1 MKKRLMAILLCL
13 SVLLMACAC
22 AAETMEPPAASQPE
36 SKAPAPQLPLSEVNA
51 ESSKTEEPAAPSET
65 APAESEPQG
74 TISMEESEIELEPI
88 QPIVPVEK
96 ETTLELVYDISLNDA
111 RSPILLQ
118 YYEDPTQAEIVIP
131 HSYTM
136 DLNGDIYCIFN
147 DGLCKLGSKEGF
159 RLRDGNDVDRLVSSM
174 AVYDGIIYVTY
185 TDIEK
190 NSGSISVFDIT
201 GKVLSSTTLPATRSM
216 EFFNVYLSGE
226 GTPNVLIQNY
236 IYSLEGH
243 KIGAFYELDASK
255 TSAYG
260 VDVGKFSYPMTH
272 RPLVLSNM
280 GGVLTVKETQTKWF
294 GTSAEGR
301 HSVSEE
307 IFYQYDN
314 AGNPIS
320 KFKMTE
326 IYCNQE
332 LPCKIAIGEAVC
344 KKTTLETVVIGKTVF
359 ENVFDA
365 SVFAG
370 ADGELY
376 AILVYTDGTKIYR
389 INPGYSD
396 VEMTDLNSIDNH
408 KSECSTCQEAEG
420 GSFSASTLLEE
431 EVRSADAET

>member
-1 MKKRLMAILLCL
+1 MKKRFLAILLCL

-22 AAETMEPPAASQPE
+22 AAETMEPLAVSETESQ
-36 SKAPAPQLPLSEVNA
+36 APTPQLTLSEVNA
-51 ESSKTEEPAAPSET
+51 ESSKTQEPAAPSET
-65 APAESEPQG
+65 APAESEPEE
-74 TISMEESEIELEPI
+74 TISMEESDIELEPI
-88 QPIVPVEK
+88 QPIIPEEK
-96 ETTLELVYDISLNDA
+96 ETTLELIYDIPLNDA

-136 DLNGDIYCIFN
+136 DLNGDIYCILN
-147 DGLCKLGSKEGF
+147 DALCKLGSEEGF
-159 RLRDGNDVDRLVSSM
+159 RLRDRNDVDRLVSSM
-174 AVYDGIIYVTY
+174 AVYDEIIYVTY
-185 TDIEK
+185 TDIER
-190 NSGSISVFDIT
+190 NSGSISAFDIT
-201 GKVLSSTTLPATRSM
+201 GKVLSSAMLPATHSM
-216 EFFNVYLSGE
+216 EFFNVYLSSK
-226 GTPNVLIQNY
+226 GTPNVLIQND

-243 KIGAFYELDASK
+243 KIGAFYEPDASK
-255 TSAYG
+255 TSDYG
-260 VDVGKFSYPMTH
+260 VDVGNFSYPMTN
-272 RPLVLSNM
+272 RPLVLSNL
-280 GGVLTVKETQTKWF
+280 GDVLTVRETQTKWF

-326 IYCNQE
+326 VYCDQE
-332 LPCKIAIGEAVC
+332 LPCEIAIGEAVC
-344 KKTTLETVVIGKTVF
+344 QKAALETVAIGKTVF

-389 INPGYSD
+389 IDPGYSD
-396 VEMTDLNSIDNH
+396 VEMTDLASIGDP
-408 KSECSTCQEAEG
+408 KSECNICQEAEG
-420 GSFSASTLLEE
+420 
-431 EVRSADAET
+431 